1 MKIPISRNSPKSVIV
16 VKLGGDWVL
25 RGESFPE
32 KTKFLRKSLGM
43 TQVDFGDELGVQGKT
58 ISNWERGGPEPEYNS
73 GENSRGAYQV
83 RVRDLLIRAGLDHK
97 RADAQSRLW
106 ADTGSE
112 QKQKTTETPTRKAS
126 FELPRH
132 LESLR
137 SAVDRLNLAR
147 EAFKRSSDPQEA
159 WRLMEQGIRG
169 LQDDFSTIGPYAV
182 GDSPRIETEIR
193 AFLDLAERLCNLF
206 LMSTADQQLCRRFA
220 RRVRRFAALHN
231 QLSGRNATYLVG
243 NPELRFRL
251 ANFDPMIEMDRP
263 SVSHLHCL
271 EALS

>member
-1 MKIPISRNSPKSVIV
+1 MASRSPKPRE
-16 VKLGGDWVL
+16 GQ
-25 RGESFPE
+25 ES
-32 KTKFLRKSLGM
+32 R
-43 TQVDFGDELGVQGKT
+43 
-58 ISNWERGGPEPEYNS
+58 
-73 GENSRGAYQV
+73 
-83 RVRDLLIRAGLDHK
+83 
-97 RADAQSRLW
+97 
-106 ADTGSE
+106 SE
-112 QKQKTTETPTRKAS
+112 QKQKTTEAPSRKAS

-169 LQDDFSTIGPYAV
+169 LQDDFSTMGPYAV
-182 GDSPRIETEIR
+182 GDSPRIETDIR

-206 LMSTADQQLCRRFA
+206 LMSAADQQLCRVFA
-220 RRVRRFAALHN
+220 RRVRRFAALHD
-231 QLSGRNATYLVG
+231 QLLSRTATYLAG

-251 ANFDPMIEMDRP
+251 ANFDPMVEMDRP
-263 SVSHLHCL
+263 SVSHLRRP